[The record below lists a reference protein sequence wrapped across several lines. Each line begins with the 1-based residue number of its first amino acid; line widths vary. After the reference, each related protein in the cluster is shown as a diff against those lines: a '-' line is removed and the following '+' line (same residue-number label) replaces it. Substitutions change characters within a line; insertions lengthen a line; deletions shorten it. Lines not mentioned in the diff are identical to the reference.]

1 MAKQIVIEGAEL
13 IYLNFAGREGQYNQ
27 AGDRNFGVILD
38 EEAIEKVQE
47 AGLTVKLRKYPDDEG
62 NPVYFLKVKIN
73 GEKVPYAI
81 RVYTKKRMKL
91 MEESQLAEL
100 DSADIINTDLVL
112 VPRPYKTRFGK
123 EGINAYLKSA
133 RITIEEDP
141 FYEKYAKYDNPGM
154 VSTSDSDENEIP
166 FE

>member
-38 EEAIEKVQE
+38 EEAVEKVQE
-47 AGLTVKLRKYPDDEG
+47 AGLTVKPRKYPDEDG

-73 GEKVPYAI
+73 GEKVPYAV

-100 DSADIINTDLVL
+100 DSADIINTDLVI
-112 VPRPYKTRFGK
+112 VPRPYKTRFGG
-123 EGINAYLKSA
+123 EGVNAYLKSA

-141 FYEKYAKYDNPGM
+141 FYEKYARYEN
-154 VSTSDSDENEIP
+154 STATNTTDSDEDEIP